1 MREVV
6 ILSAV
11 RTPVGRFLGGLSSVP
26 APRLGAVAIRA
37 ALERAGVAPDQVD
50 EVIMGNVLSAGLG
63 QAPARQASIAAG
75 IPETVPATTVNKMCG
90 SGLKSVML
98 AAQAIQSGDADVVV
112 AGGMESMS
120 LAPYLLERARTGY
133 RYGDGAVVDAL
144 LRDGLVDAY
153 KKIHMGSCCELLNRE
168 YRFTREEQDTFAVQ
182 SYKRALAA
190 MDEGKFAA
198 ELVPVEIPQSRDGQ
212 TTVGEDEEPRRVNFE
227 KLPTLPPAF
236 ESDGTVT
243 AANSSSISDGAAAAV
258 VASADVGRRLGAR
271 PLGRVVGQ
279 AGAAGAPEWFTV
291 QPSAAI
297 RRLLNKISWSLNEVD
312 LLEINEAFASV
323 VLAAMRDL
331 NLSPDRVNV
340 HGGAV
345 ALGHPVG
352 ASGTRILATL
362 LHAMER
368 YGKRRGIA
376 SACLGGGEA
385 VALAVERV

>member
-11 RTPVGRFLGGLSSVP
+11 RTPIGRFLGGLSTVP
-26 APRLGAVAIRA
+26 APRLGAVAIKA

-50 EVIMGNVLSAGLG
+50 EVIMGNVLSAGIG
-63 QAPARQASIAAG
+63 QAPARQAAMAAG
-75 IPETVPATTVNKMCG
+75 VPETVPATTVNKMCG

-98 AAQAIQSGDADVVV
+98 AAQAIQSGDADIVV

-120 LAPYLLERARTGY
+120 LAPYLLDRARTGY
-133 RYGDGAVVDAL
+133 RYGDGAVVDSL
-144 LRDGLVDAY
+144 LRDGLIDAY

-168 YRFTREEQDTFAVQ
+168 YRFTREEQDAYAVQ
-182 SYKRALAA
+182 SYKRTLAA

-212 TTVGEDEEPRRVNFE
+212 VKVAEDEEPRRVNFE

-236 ESDGTVT
+236 DSDGTVT

-258 VASADVGRRLGAR
+258 VAAADVAKRLNAK
-271 PLGRVVGQ
+271 PLARVVGQ

-297 RRLLNKISWSLNEVD
+297 RRLLHKINWALNEVD

-323 VLAAMRDL
+323 VLAAIRDL
-331 NLSPDRVNV
+331 ELNPDRVNV

-345 ALGHPVG
+345 ALGHPIGCSG
-352 ASGTRILATL
+352 ARIVATLAHAMRDRGAERGLATL
-362 LHAMER
+362 
-368 YGKRRGIA
+368 
-376 SACLGGGEA
+376 CLGGGNGM
-385 VALAVERV
+385 ALILERA